1 MSDEQKIVVEVPS
14 DRGHY
19 SPVAIPQ
26 SSKLEEFKKGWIN
39 AIALPDNLADLAFDV
54 TASLAIPALFTS
66 CWVSLPLPSFIRW
79 GVMVLVALSG
89 VIACY
94 LRQAIP
100 EIETILLIRLGL
112 VLVGV
117 LVGS

>member
-1 MSDEQKIVVEVPS
+1 MADEQKIVVEVPS
-14 DRGHY
+14 ERGY
-19 SPVAIPQ
+19 SPVA
-26 SSKLEEFKKGWIN
+26 STAELSRLEEFKNGWRN
-39 AIALPDNLADLAFDV
+39 AIALPDNLPDLAFDL

-79 GVMVLVALSG
+79 GVMVMVALSG

-94 LRQAIP
+94 LRKAIP

-112 VLVGV
+112 LFVGV
-117 LVGS
+117 LLGT